1 MTVAIA
7 HQASSSS
14 RTIALHEAA
23 RQAQF
28 RRTDLAV
35 IHVVESL
42 DLDVEAAYRSGLDS
56 EIKAALA
63 GVGASEVSWDLHL
76 ATTQEDVAE
85 TILEATTK
93 VGADLLV
100 IGARRRSPLGKFVLG
115 SVTQTL
121 ILDADVPILV
131 VKSPVG
137 GEGT

>member
-14 RTIALHEAA
+14 KTIALHEAG

-28 RRTDLAV
+28 RGTDLAV

-63 GVGASEVSWDLHL
+63 DAGAPEVSWDLHL

-85 TILEATTK
+85 TILEATKK